1 MAPQVFLGEARTLQ
15 IEYLQEA
22 LPEFL
27 VEAWIRHG
35 TEKVMQASVVEAQTQ
50 LERVMQVLLVSLA
63 EARSLHGSRP
73 KASLGSSGELRIQGF
88 FHTLP
93 LQHLAQVCLEE
104 GRAQKALPEF
114 LVAQWFRPGL
124 YGAGQVS
131 VAEPEVPVLLLAQLV
146 LSVGQHVLERWP
158 Y

>member
-1 MAPQVFLGEARTLQ
+1 MEER
-15 IEYLQEA
+15 
-22 LPEFL
+22 
-27 VEAWIRHG
+27 IRHG

-73 KASLGSSGELRIQGF
+73 KASLGSSGEPRIQGF

-93 LQHLAQVCLEE
+93 LQHLAQVCLEQA
-104 GRAQKALPEF
+104 GAQKALPEF

-124 YGAGQVS
+124 LYGAGQLS